1 MMADSSIASRI
12 AIRRRYVRS
21 VDLARDAGDPD
32 ALDGYVVTP
41 SVRDATIRLVA
52 GLSSDSRQRAFRVVG
67 PYGAGKSAF
76 GVFVAQLFQESGD
89 GPASKLFVEAA
100 GRSASAEAWTP
111 VILTGRRVSFAREL
125 LRAVVIDGDGEAD
138 ANADALAAEAQ
149 SLIERPGPLDAHS
162 VAELVSAIAAARRAR
177 TESGLLLLIDE
188 MGRFVEYAA
197 AGIESEDPSIFQLLA
212 ERSSG
217 RASPDLAVVGFMHHR
232 FADYVSGMGG
242 WIEAEWTRS
251 AERYEELSLGASTE
265 QSLFL
270 LARAIEA
277 KGRRRPTVARR
288 AERVYGEAVD
298 RGLFA
303 APRDDVVGIAP
314 NLYPLHPAS
323 VAAVALAIRRFG
335 QNERSLF
342 GFLQSLEPASLMRFA
357 HATDHHADNW
367 YRMPWVF
374 DHVAATMSDGPGGDR
389 SRRWSLAF
397 DAVTGAANLPPE
409 HQDALK
415 VVALLGV
422 LEPLP
427 GLAADADTVAW
438 CLDDQPSSMQP
449 RLDDLAGLKLV
460 YRRPHRG
467 DYGLWSSASVDLLH
481 WLKEARSMVRAP
493 ERLESIGAL
502 PVSSR
507 PCVAHRHYHATGT
520 LRTFEIRLWTG
531 AEPGPRTADGL
542 ILVAPVYPGDQPSAI
557 LQEAATT
564 VAGDALAVVCARRV
578 VPQDLKWAHEIALW
592 SWIRKNCE
600 ELRVDELARTEVD
613 ERIATAEAAL
623 TRATALLGSART
635 GRDDSWWAAGEP
647 VAAMPPGGVS
657 ALLSNLCDRAYG
669 RAPILK
675 NELINRL
682 KLSSAAASARM
693 RLLGRMLGDA
703 AKPDLGMDGAPPER
717 TIYRSVLSQS
727 GMHREVAPGLFA
739 FAPPAADAP
748 GNWRPAWDCIAE
760 LLEARES
767 VTFARLL
774 EELAAPPYGLRPH
787 PALLLIGAFLLASRD
802 QIALM
807 ERNSFQ
813 PDLTPAH
820 FMRLAK
826 SPRNFALQSLRE
838 GPDQRGIVEALA
850 SGLRVLGV
858 CDPTVPAVSERLFTW
873 YNALPPHALKTTT
886 VSAIADRVREVLRR
900 AAEPGPLFFAD
911 LPAACGSAG
920 PDGRIDLHG
929 YVAALGAALQELHDA
944 TPSLRARAIRCALH
958 AFRAHDLNTLRA
970 QLAADYRP
978 HRPKLGD
985 HRLRVFADRASN
997 TEMPDDR
1004 WLDGVAGH
1012 LTGARPANW
1021 SDDTLAHFDS
1031 EIGLAAANLA
1041 RWLALA
1047 STADAPDRRLRAVHV
1062 VSIDGREQVVV
1073 IRRDRPSPTLK
1084 ARLDAVRRALGSE
1097 PHAAQVLGRLLA
1109 EYADDSDHDRAP
1121 ASLLE
1126 VTES

>member
-1 MMADSSIASRI
+1 MADNSIASRI

-21 VDLARDAGDPD
+21 VDLARDVDDPD

-41 SVRDATIRLVA
+41 SVRDAAVRLVA
-52 GLSSDSRQRAFRVVG
+52 GLSSNSRQRAFRVVG

-76 GVFVAQLFQESGD
+76 GVFVTQLFRECGD
-89 GPASKLFVEAA
+89 GPASTLFAEAV
-100 GRSASAEAWTP
+100 GRSASAGAWTP

-125 LRAVVIDGDGEAD
+125 LRAVAGDGDGEAG
-138 ANADALAAEAQ
+138 ANAAALVAEAQ
-149 SLIERPGPLDAHS
+149 SLIERPNPLDAHA
-162 VAELVSAIAAARRAR
+162 VAELVSEIAAARRAR
-177 TESGLLLLIDE
+177 TGSGLLLLVDE

-197 AGIESEDPSIFQLLA
+197 TSIESEDPSIFQLIA

-217 RASPDLAVVGFMHHR
+217 RASPNLAVVGFMHHR

-265 QSLFL
+265 QSLFM

-277 KGRRRPTVARR
+277 KGRRRLTVARR

-314 NLYPLHPAS
+314 NLYPLHPAA
-323 VAAVALAIRRFG
+323 VAAIALAIRRFG

-342 GFLQSLEPASLMRFA
+342 GFLQSLEPAGLMRFA

-367 YRMPWVF
+367 YRVPWVF
-374 DHVAATMSDGPGGDR
+374 DHMAATMSDVPGGDR
-389 SRRWSLAF
+389 RRRWSLAF
-397 DAVTGAANLPPE
+397 DAVAGTTNLSPE

-427 GLAADADTVAW
+427 GLVADADTVAW
-438 CLDDQPSSMQP
+438 CLDDQPSSVQP

-507 PCVAHRHYHATGT
+507 PCVAHRHYHDTGT
-520 LRTFEIRLWTG
+520 LRTFEIRLWAG
-531 AEPGPRTADGL
+531 AEPGLRTADGL

-557 LQEAATT
+557 LREAATA
-564 VAGDALAVVCARRV
+564 VDGDALAVVCARRV
-578 VPQDLKWAHEIALW
+578 VPQDLKWAHELALW

-635 GRDDSWWAAGEP
+635 GGDDSWWAAGEP
-647 VAAMPPGGVS
+647 VALPPGGVS
-657 ALLSNLCDRAYG
+657 ALLSDLCDRAYD

-693 RLLGRMLGDA
+693 RLLDRMLSHA
-703 AKPDLGMDGAPPER
+703 AEPDLGMEGAPPER
-717 TIYRSVLSQS
+717 TIYGSVLSLS
-727 GMHREVAPGLFA
+727 GMHRQVVPGRFA

-748 GNWRPAWDCIAE
+748 GNWRPAWDRVVE
-760 LLEARES
+760 LLEAGET
-767 VTFARLL
+767 VTFAQLL

-787 PALLLIGAFLLASRD
+787 PALLLVAAFLLASRNR
-802 QIALM
+802 IALM

-826 SPRNFALQSLRE
+826 SPRNFALQSLCE
-838 GPDQRGIVEALA
+838 GPEQRGIVEALA
-850 SGLRVLGV
+850 TGLRVLGA
-858 CDPTVPAVSERLFTW
+858 CDPTVPAVSERLFAW
-873 YNALPPHALKTTT
+873 YNALPPHALKTTA
-886 VSAIADRVREVLRR
+886 VSDVADRVREVLRR
-900 AAEPGPLFFAD
+900 ASEPGPLFFAD
-911 LPAACGSAG
+911 LPAACGTAE

-929 YVAALGAALQELHDA
+929 YVAALDAALQELHDA
-944 TPSLRARAIRCALH
+944 TPSLRATAIRCALH
-958 AFRAHDLNTLRA
+958 AFRADDLNTLRA

-1012 LTGARPANW
+1012 LTGARPTNW
-1021 SDDTLAHFDS
+1021 SDETLAHFDS
-1031 EIGLAAANLA
+1031 RTPPRGGQPRQVARPRRKGRRPGPPLA
-1041 RWLALA
+1041 RR
-1047 STADAPDRRLRAVHV
+1047 SRRLHRRPRT
-1062 VSIDGREQVVV
+1062 GR
-1073 IRRDRPSPTLK
+1073 RGPPRPPK
-1084 ARLDAVRRALGSE
+1084 PDAEG
-1097 PHAAQVLGRLLA
+1097 P
-1109 EYADDSDHDRAP
+1109 P
-1121 ASLLE
+1121 
-1126 VTES
+1126 

>member
-1 MMADSSIASRI
+1 M
-12 AIRRRYVRS
+12 
-21 VDLARDAGDPD
+21 ARDAADPD
-32 ALDGYVVTP
+32 ALDGYVLTP
-41 SVRDATIRLVA
+41 SVRDAAVRLVA

-76 GVFVAQLFQESGD
+76 GVFVAQLFRERGD
-89 GPASKLFVEAA
+89 GPASTLFAEAA
-100 GRSASAEAWTP
+100 DRSIVGVEAWTP

-125 LRAVVIDGDGEAD
+125 LRAVASHADGEAD
-138 ANADALAAEAQ
+138 ATAAGLVTRAQ
-149 SLIERPGPLDAHS
+149 ALIERPGPLDAHA
-162 VAELVSAIAAARRAR
+162 VAELVSEIAADRREG
-177 TESGLLLLIDE
+177 TGSGLLLLIDE

-197 AGIESEDPSIFQLLA
+197 TSIQSEDPSIFQLLA

-217 RASPDLAVVGFMHHR
+217 RASPDLAVVGFLHHR
-232 FADYVSGMGG
+232 FSDYVSGMGG

-251 AERYEELSLGASTE
+251 AERYEELTLGASTE
-265 QSLFL
+265 QSLFM
-270 LARAIEA
+270 LARAIET
-277 KGRRRPTVARR
+277 KGRRRPTVGRR
-288 AERVYGEAVD
+288 AEQIYGEAVD

-303 APRDDVVGIAP
+303 APRAEVVGIAP
-314 NLYPLHPAS
+314 SLYPLHPAS
-323 VAAVALAIRRFG
+323 VAAIALAIRRFG

-357 HATDHHADNW
+357 HSTDYHADNW
-367 YRMPWVF
+367 YRLPWVF
-374 DHVAATMSDGPGGDR
+374 DHVAATMSDVPGGDR
-389 SRRWSLAF
+389 GRRWSLAF
-397 DAVTGAANLPPE
+397 DAVAGAANLSPE

-427 GLAADADTVAW
+427 GLVADADAIAW
-438 CLDDQPSSMQP
+438 CLDEQPSSVQP

-493 ERLESIGAL
+493 ERLESVRAL

-542 ILVAPVYPGDQPSAI
+542 ILVAPVYPGDQPSAV
-557 LQEAATT
+557 LREAATA
-564 VAGDALAVVCARRV
+564 VAGDGLALVCARRV
-578 VPQDLKWAHEIALW
+578 VPQDLKWAHEFALW
-592 SWIRKNCE
+592 SWIRDNCA

-623 TRATALLGSART
+623 TSATALLGSTCTR
-635 GRDDSWWAAGEP
+635 RDDSWWAAGEP
-647 VAAMPPGGVS
+647 VALPPAGVS
-657 ALLSNLCDRAYG
+657 GLLSDLCDRVYC

-682 KLSSAAASARM
+682 KLSSAVASARM
-693 RLLGRMLGDA
+693 RLLNRMLSNA
-703 AKPDLGMDGAPPER
+703 AEPDLGMDGTPPER
-717 TIYRSVLSQS
+717 TIYRSVLSLS
-727 GMHREVAPGLFA
+727 GMHRAAAAGPFA

-748 GNWRPAWDCIAE
+748 GSWRPVWDRVAE
-760 LLEARES
+760 LLEARET

-787 PALLLIGAFLLASRD
+787 PALLLITAFVLASKS
-802 QIALM
+802 QIAVM

-813 PDLTPAH
+813 PELTPAH

-838 GPDQRGIVEALA
+838 GPEQRGIVEALA
-850 SGLRVLGV
+850 SRVRVLDA
-858 CDPTVPAVSERLFTW
+858 CDPNIPAVSERLFTW
-873 YNALPPHALKTTT
+873 YNALPPYALKTAE
-886 VSAIADRVREVLRR
+886 VSGVADRVREVLRR
-900 AAEPGPLFFAD
+900 ASEPGTLFFAD
-911 LPAACGSAG
+911 LPAACDAAE
-920 PDGRIDLHG
+920 PDERIDAPG
-929 YVAALGAALQELHDA
+929 YVAALDEALHELA
-944 TPSLRARAIRCALH
+944 NTTVLLRERAIRCALQ
-958 AFRAHDLNTLRA
+958 AFDAEDLDALRA

-978 HRPKLGD
+978 HRPKLAD
-985 HRLRVFADRASN
+985 HRLRVFVDRASN
-997 TEMPDDR
+997 TETPVDR

-1012 LTGARPANW
+1012 LTGARLANW
-1021 SDDTLAHFDS
+1021 SDDTLVRFDS
-1031 EIGLAAANLA
+1031 ELRLMAASLF

-1047 STADAPDRRLRAVHV
+1047 RQGGARDHSLRAVHL
-1062 VSIDGREQVVV
+1062 VSTDGREQVVV
-1073 IRRDRPSPTLK
+1073 IGRHRPNSTLNTS
-1084 ARLDAVRRALGSE
+1084 LDAVRRALGSE
-1097 PHAAQVLGRLLA
+1097 PYAVEVLGRLLV
-1109 EYADDSDHDRAP
+1109 EYAEDPDQDRGPTA
-1121 ASLLE
+1121 LLE
-1126 VTES
+1126 VNES